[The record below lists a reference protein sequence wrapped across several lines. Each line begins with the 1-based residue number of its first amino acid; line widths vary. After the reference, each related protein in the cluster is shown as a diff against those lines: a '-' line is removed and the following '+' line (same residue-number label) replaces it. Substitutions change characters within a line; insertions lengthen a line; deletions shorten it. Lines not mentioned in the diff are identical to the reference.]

1 MSTQLYQAAGEWLQV
16 QTSSPLKLSNY
27 RILSGNN
34 DASSATEFR
43 YDDKRIPIIFY
54 MLGSNDG
61 STWFLLDAQSLTTTQ
76 TSRELGSYSTSTTY
90 ATQYYTYFRL
100 VVNRV
105 SGSVAGSNVVS
116 LTNLQ
121 LFGVYL

>member
-1 MSTQLYQAAGEWLQV
+1 M
-16 QTSSPLKLSNY
+16 KLSNY
-27 RILSGNN
+27 RILSRNSDGT
-34 DASSATEFR
+34 ASSDTHFR
-43 YDDKRIPIIFY
+43 YDNSRIPIIFY

-76 TSRELGSYSTSTTY
+76 TTREIGSYSTSTTY

-100 VVNRV
+100 VVNKV
-105 SGSVAGSNVVS
+105 SGNGIVVN

-121 LFGVYL
+121 LFGIYL